1 MEAVLY
7 RSPKP
12 KKTVTKTR
20 PKGWGP
26 PPTEAEIKA
35 HEVQHPDADGDACWL
50 TRENDQTGFD
60 VTWWPNL
67 NDGDEFKAVDPNG
80 DAVEIVYEV
89 EIPEKVRPK
98 GWGPAPTQK
107 ERAAHAAAHPNCAGN
122 GVWLERDTRPGRH
135 SVGSVNHNAD
145 CPDYILRQDY
155 QYKAI
160 DMNGDDVEV
169 RYTEEV

>member
-7 RSPKP
+7 RSPKH
-12 KKTVTKTR
+12 KKTITKIR

-89 EIPEKVRPK
+89 EIPDKVRLK
-98 GWGPAPTQK
+98 GWGPAPTHK
-107 ERAAHAAAHPNCAGN
+107 ELEAHKRTNPDKEGEGAWLVDLGRSLSIYHGRCTPNTNFRFRAIN
-122 GVWLERDTRPGRH
+122 
-135 SVGSVNHNAD
+135 
-145 CPDYILRQDY
+145 
-155 QYKAI
+155 
-160 DMNGDDVEV
+160 MNGDDVEV
-169 RYTEEV
+169 RYTEED